1 MGIHLHTHITNQ
13 EFVLIK
19 TTSETFVKLRF
30 GEGGGG
36 GFKREKKTHEKT
48 TSEAFVK

>member
-30 GEGGGG
+30 GEVGGGG
-36 GFKREKKTHEKT
+36 GFKREKKHEKT